1 MSPFETAS
9 IVTTPVTAP
18 TAPEGGAI
26 FKSSVLLVLE
36 LRRPGF
42 RRTVKTSETRYAD
55 AMAAGQ
61 IHIGKDIL
69 TSPEHQAIEQAHG
82 ELRRYVQSKCL
93 PSRFKSG
100 TYLLPI
106 CAIEQVDDHIQ
117 SAAQKV
123 EELVNAF
130 IDAYPARKAEAMAK
144 LAEAGLADEADYPDP
159 DVLRGAFDVRTAYVA
174 FDTPSTL
181 KTIRRDIFEREREK
195 AAATWASAVDEGR
208 ALLLDTFSQLTASMV
223 ERLTPGEDGKPKVF
237 RDSLVTNMTEFLDT
251 FTAKNTITN
260 DAELAAVVADMRGLL
275 AGVSPTALRKDEAI
289 RATVTENVQR
299 IKDHLASMV
308 INKPARAFSF
318 DAEE

>member
-9 IVTTPVTAP
+9 VVTAP
-18 TAPEGGAI
+18 ATEGGAI

-36 LRRPGF
+36 LRRPGV
-42 RRTVKTSETRYAD
+42 RRSVKTADTRYND
-55 AMAAGQ
+55 VGEAAKQ
-61 IHIGKDIL
+61 VHVSKDIL
-69 TSPEHQAIEQAHG
+69 DSKELTEIEQAHG

-117 SAAQKV
+117 SAAQQIEEKV
-123 EELVNAF
+123 AAF
-130 IDAYPARKAEAMAK
+130 IAAYPQRKAEALAK
-144 LAEAGLADEADYPDP
+144 LTVAGLADESDYPDP
-159 DVLRGAFDVRTAYVA
+159 ETLRGAFDVRTAYVA

-195 AAATWASAVDEGR
+195 AAATWANAVDEGR
-208 ALLLDTFSQLTASMV
+208 ALLLDTMTQLTESMV

-275 AGVSPTALRKDEAI
+275 TGVNPKDLRKDEAI

-299 IKDHLASMV
+299 IKDQLASRV
-308 INKPARAFSF
+308 INTPARAYSF
-318 DAEE
+318 VGEE